1 VSDLI
6 PTPAD
11 HHPSAEPSAVPAKF
25 TLLDRSLP
33 AKVQDEEMGSV
44 VRDRRLPRL
53 SFLLVDGTLPVDGT
67 RFQSPFGS
75 TSSTIAPP
83 AG

>member
-6 PTPAD
+6 PTLAD
-11 HHPSAEPSAVPAKF
+11 HHPSDEPSAVPAKL

-33 AKVQDEEMGSV
+33 AKLQDEEMGRV

-53 SFLLVDGTLPVDGT
+53 SCLPVDGT